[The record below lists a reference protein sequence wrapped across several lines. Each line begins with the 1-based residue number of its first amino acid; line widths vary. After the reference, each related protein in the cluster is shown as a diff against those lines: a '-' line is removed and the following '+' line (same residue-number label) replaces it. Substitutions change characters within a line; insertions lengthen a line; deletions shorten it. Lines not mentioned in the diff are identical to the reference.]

1 MSEVAPSS
9 GLKAVSTTPARL
21 AGTGARLLVVDDD
34 CMNSALLSERLHLE
48 GYVVEVANDGQT
60 ALDKLGAETFEL
72 VLLDIV
78 MPDMDGYDVLKKIKA
93 DPKLQDIPV
102 IMISGLDDLNSVARC
117 IEIGADD
124 YLPKPYKP
132 VLLQA
137 RINACLE
144 KKQLREQE
152 QKMYRA
158 LVESQKHLAAELNEA
173 AEYVISLLPPPMTG
187 EVTTEWCF
195 IPSTQLGGDSFGYH
209 WLDEENLAIY
219 LLDVCGHGVGAALLS
234 ISAMNVLR
242 AQSLANTDFRD
253 PAQVLMGL
261 NEAFQ
266 MDRQNNMYFTI
277 WYGVFNKKKREI
289 SYARGGHPPAV
300 LVTGETKETS
310 ERIELKS
317 PGLVVGTM
325 AGVIYR
331 SKRQAVGKYA
341 ELFLFSDGVYEL
353 TNSEERMWDYQ
364 KFLETLTAEPPEG
377 QKRLDHIVASAKAFR
392 GSGNFEDDYSF
403 LRIVL

>member
-1 MSEVAPSS
+1 MSEAVATLPAAEATPS
-9 GLKAVSTTPARL
+9 RL
-21 AGTGARLLVVDDD
+21 AGDGARLLVVDDD
-34 CMNSALLSERLHLE
+34 YMNSALLSERLHTE
-48 GYVVEVANDGQT
+48 GYVVEVANDGCT
-60 ALDKLGAETFEL
+60 ALEKLATETFDL

-78 MPDMDGYDVLKKIKA
+78 MPDMDGYDVLKKLKA
-93 DPKLQDIPV
+93 DSKLHDIPV

-152 QKMYRA
+152 QAMYRA

-173 AEYVISLLPPPMTG
+173 ADYVISLLPPPLTG

-209 WLDEENLAIY
+209 WLDEDNLAIY

-253 PAQVLMGL
+253 PAQVLMRL
-261 NEAFQ
+261 NETFQ

-277 WYGVFNKKKREI
+277 WYGVFDKKKREI
-289 SYARGGHPPAV
+289 SFARGGHPPAV
-300 LVTGETKETS
+300 LVTGQTQETS

-325 AGVIYR
+325 PGVIYR
-331 SKRQAVGKYA
+331 SKRQSVGKFA
-341 ELFLFSDGVYEL
+341 EIYLFSDGVYEL
-353 TNSEERMWDYQ
+353 TNPAGEMWDYQ
-364 KFLETLTAEPPEG
+364 KFLNTLTEAVPEG
-377 QKRLDHIVASAKAFR
+377 QTRMGHIVASAKAFR
-392 GSGNFEDDYSF
+392 GSGNFEDDYS
-403 LRIVL
+403 LVRIVL

>member
-1 MSEVAPSS
+1 MSEAVPTAGVMTAGARPS
-9 GLKAVSTTPARL
+9 RL
-21 AGTGARLLVVDDD
+21 AGDGAHLLVVDDD
-34 CMNSALLSERLHLE
+34 CMNSALLSERLHAE
-48 GYVVEVANDGQT
+48 GYVVEVANDGRT
-60 ALDKLGAETFEL
+60 ALDKLRDAAYDL

-78 MPDMDGYDVLKKIKA
+78 MPDMDGYDVLKAIKA
-93 DPKLQDIPV
+93 DPKLQEIPV

-152 QKMYRA
+152 QAMYRA

-173 AEYVISLLPPPMTG
+173 AEYVISLLPPPIAG

-209 WLDEENLAIY
+209 WLDEDHLAIY

-242 AQSLANTDFRD
+242 AQSLANTDFKD

-277 WYGVFNKKKREI
+277 WYGVFDKKKREI
-289 SYARGGHPPAV
+289 SFARGGHPPAV
-300 LVTGETKETS
+300 LVTGETQEAA

-325 AGVIYR
+325 SGVIYR
-331 SKRQAVGKYA
+331 SKRQSVGKFA
-341 ELFLFSDGVYEL
+341 ELYLFSDGVYEL
-353 TNSEERMWDYQ
+353 TNPEGRMWDYQ
-364 KFLETLTAEPPEG
+364 AFLQTLTEPPPEG
-377 QKRLDHIVASAKAFR
+377 QTRLGHIVAAAKQFR

-403 LRIVL
+403 VRIVL

>member
-1 MSEVAPSS
+1 MTAGARS
-9 GLKAVSTTPARL
+9 GRL
-21 AGTGARLLVVDDD
+21 AGDGAHLLVVDDD
-34 CMNSALLSERLHLE
+34 CMNSALLQERLQAE
-48 GYVVEVANDGQT
+48 SYVVEVANDGRT
-60 ALDKLGAETFEL
+60 ALDKLREATFDL

-78 MPDMDGYDVLKKIKA
+78 MPDMDGYDVLKALKA

-152 QKMYRA
+152 QAMYRA

-173 AEYVISLLPPPMTG
+173 AEYVISLLPPPLTG
-187 EVTTEWCF
+187 EVMTEWCF

-209 WLDEENLAIY
+209 WLDEDHLALY

-242 AQSLANTDFRD
+242 AQSLANTDFLD

-277 WYGVFNKKKREI
+277 WYGVFDKKKREI
-289 SYARGGHPPAV
+289 CYARGGHPPAV
-300 LVTGETKETS
+300 LVTGETRETS

-325 AGVIYR
+325 SGVIYR
-331 SKRQAVGKYA
+331 SKRQPIGKFA
-341 ELFLFSDGVYEL
+341 EIYLFSDGVYEL
-353 TNSEERMWDYQ
+353 TNPEGRMWDYQ
-364 KFLETLTAEPPEG
+364 VFLKTLTEAPPEG
-377 QKRLDHIVASAKAFR
+377 QTRLGHIVAAAKEFR
-392 GSGNFEDDYSF
+392 GPGTFEDDYSF
-403 LRIVL
+403 VRIVL

>member
-1 MSEVAPSS
+1 MSEAVPTAGVMTAGARPS
-9 GLKAVSTTPARL
+9 RL
-21 AGTGARLLVVDDD
+21 AGDGAHLLVVDDD
-34 CMNSALLSERLHLE
+34 YMNSALLSERLHAE
-48 GYVVEVANDGQT
+48 GYVVEVANDGRT
-60 ALDKLGAETFEL
+60 ALDKLREATYDL

-78 MPDMDGYDVLKKIKA
+78 MPDMDGYDVLKALKA
-93 DPKLQDIPV
+93 DPKLQEIPV

-152 QKMYRA
+152 QAMYRA

-173 AEYVISLLPPPMTG
+173 AEYVISLLPPPLTG

-209 WLDEENLAIY
+209 WLDEDHLAIY

-242 AQSLANTDFRD
+242 AQSLANTDFKD

-277 WYGVFNKKKREI
+277 WYGVFDKKKREI
-289 SYARGGHPPAV
+289 SFARGGHPPAV
-300 LVTGETKETS
+300 LVTGETLETS

-325 AGVIYR
+325 SGVIYR
-331 SKRQAVGKYA
+331 SKRQPVGKFA
-341 ELFLFSDGVYEL
+341 ELYLFSDGVYEL
-353 TNSEERMWDYQ
+353 TNPEGRMWDYQ
-364 KFLETLTAEPPEG
+364 AFLKTLTEAPPEG
-377 QKRLDHIVASAKAFR
+377 QTRLGHIVAAAKEFR

-403 LRIVL
+403 VRIVL

>member
-1 MSEVAPSS
+1 MSEATSTISKSTASS
-9 GLKAVSTTPARL
+9 TPVRL

-34 CMNSALLSERLHLE
+34 CMNSALLSERLHAE
-48 GYVVEVANDGQT
+48 GYVVDVVNDGRA
-60 ALDKLGAETFEL
+60 ALDKLHEGGVEL

-93 DPKLQDIPV
+93 DSKLQDIPV

-152 QKMYRA
+152 QAMYRA

-173 AEYVISLLPPPMTG
+173 AEYVISLLPPPITG

-209 WLDEENLAIY
+209 WLDEDNLAIY

-242 AQSLANTDFRD
+242 AQSLANTDFKD

-277 WYGVFNKKKREI
+277 WYGVFNKKNRDI
-289 SYARGGHPPAV
+289 IFARGGHPPAV
-300 LVTGETKETS
+300 LVTGETRETA

-325 AGVIYR
+325 SGVIYR
-331 SKRQAVGKYA
+331 SKRQPIGKFA
-341 ELFLFSDGVYEL
+341 EIYLFSDGVYEIS
-353 TNSEERMWDYQ
+353 NPQDRMWDYQ
-364 KFLETLTAEPPEG
+364 EFLNSLSCELPEG
-377 QKRLDHIVASAKAFR
+377 KKRLDHIVAAAKKFR
-392 GSGNFEDDYSF
+392 GSGNFEDDYSL

>member
-1 MSEVAPSS
+1 MPE
-9 GLKAVSTTPARL
+9 AVSTLPAAEATPSRL
-21 AGTGARLLVVDDD
+21 AGDGARLLVVDDD
-34 CMNSALLSERLHLE
+34 CMNSALLSERLHTE
-48 GYVVEVANDGQT
+48 GYVVEVANDGRS
-60 ALDKLGAETFEL
+60 ALEKLASGTYDL

-78 MPDMDGYDVLKKIKA
+78 MPDMDGYDVLKKLKA
-93 DPKLQDIPV
+93 DSKLHDIPV

-152 QKMYRA
+152 QAMYRA

-173 AEYVISLLPPPMTG
+173 ADYVISLLPPPLTG

-209 WLDEENLAIY
+209 WLDEDNLAIY

-253 PAQVLMGL
+253 PAQVLMRL
-261 NEAFQ
+261 NETFQ

-277 WYGVFNKKKREI
+277 WYGVFDKKKREI

-300 LVTGETKETS
+300 LVTGQTAETS

-325 AGVIYR
+325 PGVIYR
-331 SKRQAVGKYA
+331 SKRQPVGKSA
-341 ELFLFSDGVYEL
+341 EIYLFSDGVYEL
-353 TNSEERMWDYQ
+353 TNPTGEMWDYQ
-364 KFLETLTAEPPEG
+364 LFLNTLTEPVPEG
-377 QKRLDHIVASAKAFR
+377 QTRMGHIVASAKAFH
-392 GSGNFEDDYSF
+392 GSGNFEDDYS
-403 LRIVL
+403 LVRIVL